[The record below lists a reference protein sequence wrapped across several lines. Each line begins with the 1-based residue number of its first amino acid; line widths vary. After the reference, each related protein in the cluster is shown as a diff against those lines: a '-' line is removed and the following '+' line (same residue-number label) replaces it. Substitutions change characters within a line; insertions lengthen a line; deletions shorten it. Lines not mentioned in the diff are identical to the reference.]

1 MEKNALP
8 LADTLAPAGADAADG
23 WPRRQVLKAGAVALG
38 VGLLG
43 RFADARAAGGLSAPT
58 RVCLTGA
65 LAWISGLGATGIEG
79 LRAGLRQNRL
89 HRDRQDSRQFCSTAG
104 NALTFE

>member
-43 RFADARAAGGLSAPT
+43 RFADARAAGGLSASDY
-58 RVCLTGA
+58 LG
-65 LAWISGLGATGIEG
+65 LDAWAMAKGLQAGHFSAEDLLGAAFARCDLVNPKIK
-79 LRAGLRQNRL
+79 RSQHAP
-89 HRDRQDSRQFCSTAG
+89 
-104 NALTFE
+104 